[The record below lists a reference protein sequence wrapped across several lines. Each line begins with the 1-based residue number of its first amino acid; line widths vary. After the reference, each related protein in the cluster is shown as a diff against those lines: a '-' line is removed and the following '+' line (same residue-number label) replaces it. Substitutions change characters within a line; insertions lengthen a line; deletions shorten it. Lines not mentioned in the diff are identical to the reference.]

1 MTERSRIQ
9 TLIQVF
15 VSAQTFAAM
24 ETESRTW
31 KVKCPNCNH
40 ERSIWEMGG
49 IRYKAASV
57 NKKCT
62 APART
67 AVNAAGIRFI
77 KTLNVIC
84 ALWRRFA
91 KDNKTPPHPE
101 AFCSIHPTLSEIIFG
116 RGQAQKTRIF

>member
-49 IRYKAASV
+49 IRYKAASM
-57 NKKCT
+57 NKKMYRACPNCGQRGWHT
-62 APART
+62 
-67 AVNAAGIRFI
+67 VYKNA
-77 KTLNVIC
+77 
-84 ALWRRFA
+84 
-91 KDNKTPPHPE
+91 
-101 AFCSIHPTLSEIIFG
+101 
-116 RGQAQKTRIF
+116 